1 MLDEDK
7 SKDLYAKEIFS
18 LVVLELWHREFVDY
32 KDSPPPANDLQDPYG
47 LETKPTS

>member
-32 KDSPPPANDLQDPYG
+32 KDSLPPPNDLQDPYG